1 MFLKNSYIL
10 QSFVVTVASNE
21 DFENASAVLL
31 PATQGRQFYEVSFSQ
46 SNLEQRLKSAVKGK
60 SIFFRISCIN
70 IVGVSVPSS
79 TVNSKLI
86 STPSSPLGL
95 GTSFQ
100 GGGVLLRWSLPADT
114 GIGNNLYPLANYFVE
129 VDQNNFT
136 SCPSSVSSCLSVK
149 LVSGT
154 CSCWQ
159 VDASFLRFRPVN
171 LSKGVLYW
179 FRVFAKNDA
188 GFGPASTA
196 SSARALELPQAPVL
210 APLQQ
215 TTRTISLSWIP
226 PLDFGLGSGIINST
240 GAGMYILEYSV
251 MPGFEVF
258 KSILVSGKSATISK
272 VRAGSIY
279 YARVAALNYAGVG
292 WYSSTLQ
299 IVIEIAAQVL
309 FSFSLNKF
317 FAGVGG
323 SEYAVMVQNT
333 QNFIADDDEC
343 DIRIQGVIVKANV
356 QNQISEGCGRSQLFR
371 TVFNFT
377 VPAIYSNVS
386 SQYSTVAASVTILKQ
401 GVSLSCGFFPYRLP
415 GLAKPTIK
423 YMLPSVGP
431 VAGGT
436 RVVVGV
442 DGFPRPLAPEDLE
455 VLVSVSP
462 TRSIPVSFQ
471 VIDDAGVI
479 LLSTPNSTA
488 GTYSIFLQD
497 RPTKTLMVING
508 ILVYVLHVVIL
519 SFSHSN

>member
-10 QSFVVTVASNE
+10 QTFVVTVASNE
-21 DFENASAVLL
+21 DFKNESAMLL

-46 SNLEQRLKSAVKGK
+46 SNLEQRLKSTVKGK

-95 GTSFQ
+95 GISFQ
-100 GGGVLLRWSLPADT
+100 GGGVLLRWLLPADT

-129 VDQNNFT
+129 VDKNNFT

-188 GFGPASTA
+188 GFGPASST

-210 APLQQ
+210 VQSQQ
-215 TTRTISLSWIP
+215 TTRAISLSWIP
-226 PLDFGLGSGIINST
+226 PLDFGLGSGIFNST
-240 GAGMYILEYSV
+240 GAGMYMLEYTI

-258 KSILVSGKSATISK
+258 KSILVSGKSATISE
-272 VRAGSIY
+272 VSAGSIY
-279 YARVAALNYAGVG
+279 YARVAALNYAGIG
-292 WYSSTLQ
+292 WYSPTLQ
-299 IVIEIAAQVL
+299 IQLVIDIAPQVL
-309 FSFSLNKF
+309 FSFSLSQF

-333 QNFIADDDEC
+333 QKFISNDDEC
-343 DIRIQGVIVKANV
+343 DITIQGVVVKASV
-356 QNQISEGCGRSQLFR
+356 RFQISEGCGRSQFFR

-377 VPAIYSNVS
+377 VPAIYLNFS
-386 SQYSTVAASVTILKQ
+386 SQYSTVAASVTISKR
-401 GVSLSCGFFPYRLP
+401 GISLSCGDFPYVLP
-415 GLAKPTIK
+415 SLARPTIK

-442 DGFPRPLAPEDLE
+442 DGYPRPLAPEDLE
-455 VLVSVSP
+455 VFVSLSP
-462 TRSIPVSFQ
+462 TRSIPVNFQ

-479 LLSTPNSTA
+479 LLSTPNSSA
-488 GTYSIFLQD
+488 GTYSIFLQN
-497 RPTKTLMVING
+497 RPSKKLMV
-508 ILVYVLHVVIL
+508 
-519 SFSHSN
+519 F